1 MVGNPSNR
9 AERLKRA
16 FDTLRKALEELESA
30 MVEYEEAL
38 AGEQQHV
45 VRPQSGRGL
54 DLLSIPQLCQELAMG
69 KSWVYQRIRSG
80 EIPSVKLGRNIK
92 VRRQALEAYL
102 QSQTYNPQ
110 EEDEELL
117 LPEEEGEDQ
126 PPPSS

>member
-30 MVEYEEAL
+30 MVEFEEEL
-38 AGEQQHV
+38 AGEHQH
-45 VRPQSGRGL
+45 VRPQSGQGL
-54 DLLSIPQLCQELAMG
+54 DLLSIPQLCQELGMG

-80 EIPSVKLGRNIK
+80 EIPSVKLGKNIK
-92 VRRQALEAYL
+92 VRRQDLEAYL
-102 QSQTYNPQ
+102 QSQTYHPKE

-126 PPPSS
+126 APSS

>member
-16 FDTLRKALEELESA
+16 FDALRKALEELESA

-38 AGEQQHV
+38 AGEHQHV
-45 VRPQSGRGL
+45 LRPQSGRGL

-80 EIPSVKLGRNIK
+80 EIPSVKLGKNIK

-102 QSQTYNPQ
+102 QSQTYHPQ
-110 EEDEELL
+110 EEDDEELL

-126 PPPSS
+126 APSS